1 MYMDYDNPNEGA
13 GGGCRTP
20 DGSER
25 RAGAPVHPQGAPAS
39 PAPPPPVQQARSD
52 AHAAGQ
58 YPPPP
63 YYGYGYGYGYGGPY
77 GPAPEAAPAKK
88 GGRVA
93 LIVILALVA
102 AIVVGAAS
110 CARSMSQVD
119 AFGVGG
125 DSGFEPNTVAVITMD
140 GTIQYD
146 GTECSPEGLKSL
158 LDEAEESDDVKAV
171 VLRVDSGGGTATAGE
186 EMAAYVR
193 DFGKPVVVSSAS
205 LNASAAYEISS
216 QADYIYVA
224 KTTEIG
230 SIGTVMQVTDFSEL
244 LEKLGVNVDNIASA
258 QGKDSSYGTR
268 PLTDEER
275 QYYQDMIDQI
285 NSVFVENVAAG
296 RGMSVEEVQDMATGL
311 TWTGMTAVENGIADE
326 VGTLEDA
333 CDKAAEL
340 GGCADDYTTQDLS
353 TSSSEVSELLD
364 LLSSSTT
371 GQDITAEDVASALK
385 ELEDNDSSI
394 R

>member
-1 MYMDYDNPNEGA
+1 MSDEHPNTNA
-13 GGGCRTP
+13 GDP
-20 DGSER
+20 PER
-25 RAGAPVHPQGAPAS
+25 ATAQGRPAPAS
-39 PAPPPPVQQARSD
+39 GSGRPQEGGDPRPPAPGWTAPNAEGS
-52 AHAAGQ
+52 AGQ

-63 YYGYGYGYGYGGPY
+63 SGYGYYGY
-77 GPAPEAAPAKK
+77 APQAAPAKK
-88 GGRVA
+88 GNHVA
-93 LIVILALVA
+93 LIVILALAA

-110 CARSMSQVD
+110 CAHSMSKVG
-119 AFGVGG
+119 AFGGG
-125 DSGFEPNTVAVITMD
+125 DDGDFDPNTVAVITMS

-146 GTECSPEGLKSL
+146 GTECSPEGLKQL
-158 LDEAEESDDVKAV
+158 LDEAEESDNVKAV

-193 DFGKPVVVSSAS
+193 DFSKPVVVSSAS

-216 QADYIYVA
+216 QADCIYVA

-244 LEKLGVNVDNIASA
+244 LDKLGVDVDNIASA
-258 QGKDSSYGTR
+258 QSKDSSYGTR
-268 PLTDEER
+268 PLTEEER

-285 NSVFVENVAAG
+285 NSVFIDNVATG
-296 RGMSVEEVQDMATGL
+296 RGMSTEEVEALATGL
-311 TWTGMTAVENGIADE
+311 TWTGMTAVDNGIADE

-340 GGCADDYTTQDLS
+340 GGCGDDYQTQDLS
-353 TSSSEVSELLD
+353 VGSSEVSQLID
-364 LLSSSTT
+364 LLSSSSS

-385 ELEDNDSSI
+385 ELEDNDASI